1 MANFLNL
8 NVILETD
15 GKPILNRI
23 VEFLSE
29 SLVSLS
35 EGGLCAEMHEKT
47 ENFDVFLTIE
57 RKNKNDGRNN

>member
-1 MANFLNL
+1 MAKFLNL
-8 NVILETD
+8 NILLETD

-23 VEFLSE
+23 VDFLSE

-35 EGGLCAEMHEKT
+35 EGGLYAEMHEKT
-47 ENFDVFLTIE
+47 ENLEVFLTIE